1 MMQVRSHRLA
11 AFWAIAVLG
20 ACAKHE
26 RLDRSDQLAAFT
38 RTLYPAAARGSF
50 HCTAPVEIEHA
61 PYVDCRVDVGN
72 APVLTLHAE
81 YRGEKPYLAAYYGEL
96 ANTQRLVALTDPAG
110 TAFGPQAAARVRA
123 RIHDVQPVIEQLVG
137 RTLGAPELAMRRD
150 DIGIP
155 SAPAGVV
162 IWRATYFTKVKS
174 PRIPDGRMP
183 TAFIDLEP
191 IGGNVI
197 RVELN

>member
-1 MMQVRSHRLA
+1 MMQHRSQRLV
-11 AFWAIAVLG
+11 AFWVMTVLS
-20 ACAKHE
+20 ACAKSE
-26 RLDRSDQLAAFT
+26 RLDRNDQLAAFT
-38 RTLYPAAARGSF
+38 RTLYPAAAQGSF

-61 PYVDCRVDVGN
+61 PYVDCNIDVRN
-72 APVLTLHAE
+72 APALTLHAE

-96 ANTQRLVALTDPAG
+96 ANTQRLIALTDPAG
-110 TAFGPQAAARVRA
+110 TAFGPHAAARVRV
-123 RIHDVQPVIEQLVG
+123 RIHDVQPAIERFVG
-137 RTLGAPELAMRRD
+137 RALGAPELAMRRD

-162 IWRATYFTKVKS
+162 VWRATYFVNVKS

-183 TAFIDLEP
+183 IGFIDIEP